1 MDGTLMNI
9 EIAAICDAAT
19 ANGAGGRLNILG
31 AFDSAFPQKFPFMIP
46 QCAAAF
52 RIRYLRSE
60 AGMHKLSLAIEDVCG
75 HPIVPVME
83 SNIPFEPVATGLDTA
98 ALNLVLNMQR
108 LQIARPDKYIVRL
121 IVDEE
126 EIATLPL
133 YILEDPRTKQ
143 AGAPAQDGE
152 VRN

>member
-1 MDGTLMNI
+1 MNI

-31 AFDSAFPQKFPFMIP
+31 AYDRAFPQQFPFVIP

-52 RIRYLRSE
+52 RIRYLRAE
-60 AGMHKLSLAIEDVCG
+60 AGPHKFALSIEDVCG

-98 ALNLVLNMQR
+98 AINLVLNMQR

-121 IVDEE
+121 VVDEE

-143 AGAPAQDGE
+143 AGSPPPNGE

>member
-1 MDGTLMNI
+1 MDGSLMNI

-19 ANGAGGRLNILG
+19 ANGVAGRLNILG
-31 AFDSAFPQKFPFMIP
+31 AFDRVFPPQFPFIIP

-60 AGMHKLSLAIEDVCG
+60 SGTHKLALSIEDVCG

-98 ALNLVLNMQR
+98 AINLVLNMQR

-121 IVDEE
+121 IIDDE

-133 YILEDPRTKQ
+133 YILEDPRAKQ
-143 AGAPAQDGE
+143 ANPPANNGE
-152 VRN
+152 IRN

>member
-9 EIAAICDAAT
+9 EIASICDAAT

-31 AFDSAFPQKFPFMIP
+31 AFDRVFPQKFPFVIP

-52 RIRYLRSE
+52 RIRYLRAE
-60 AGMHKLSLAIEDVCG
+60 AGTHKLALAIEDVCG

-98 ALNLVLNMQR
+98 AINLVLNMQR

-121 IVDEE
+121 MIDDE

-143 AGAPAQDGE
+143 AGAPSPNGE
-152 VRN
+152 MRN